1 MMILSSFAHKQWIL
15 PDITLNLFIERKSTL
30 SRNQSLC
37 DETTRERRFE
47 EIIKRKSSDG
57 FHFNGRTTGR
67 LGDIYHNQSTCI
79 DCQQPKCRRVN
90 QTGATAPASRRP
102 FIITDSCKGHR

>member
-1 MMILSSFAHKQWIL
+1 M
-15 PDITLNLFIERKSTL
+15 DFISMEGL
-30 SRNQSLC
+30 
-37 DETTRERRFE
+37 RR
-47 EIIKRKSSDG
+47 
-57 FHFNGRTTGR
+57 RTTGR
-67 LGDIYHNQSTCI
+67 LGDIYHNQSTAI